1 MLFQQNKM
9 KLSNYIFSKL
19 VSDGIDTVF
28 LVTGGGAMHLNDA
41 IGRTSG
47 LKFVCNHN
55 EQASSIAAEGYARVK
70 NKPAI
75 VNVTTGPGSINSL
88 NGVHGAFTDSIPMIV
103 ISGQVKRETMMS
115 TYNIDGLR
123 QLGDQE
129 VDITNMVKGIT
140 KYAVEIT
147 DPNSI
152 KYHLE
157 KAIYLSTSGR
167 PGPVWISIP
176 VDVQAAEVDID
187 NCEGFAPQVLTIHP
201 QELDEDLF
209 KIVDKISNA
218 KRPVIIG
225 STGIRLANALS
236 EFEEFATITGIP
248 VVTAWAHD
256 IIHHDHPNYVG
267 KQGSIGNRAGNF
279 AVQNSDLVIIIGSR
293 MPIRQLSY
301 NWENFARHAYKIHI
315 DIDPAELQR
324 PFLKADLPLVYDAK
338 FILSS
343 LIQYVRKEKNQ
354 FDFKEWLDWCIIR
367 KNKYPVVQ
375 DHHKDPLRPINPYYF
390 ISTLQ
395 GLLSGNDV
403 IVCGNATACIVPF
416 QTSHIKKGQQLFSN
430 SGSASMGYDLPAAIG
445 AAIGA
450 PSKRIICF
458 AGDGSI
464 LMNLQ
469 ELQTIKHNNLNI
481 KIIVLDN
488 NGYLSIKSTQQ
499 NFFGLAIGSAPENGV
514 SFPDMERVGNS
525 FNIPSYTLEE
535 FDFKDEL
542 QKLINLEGPILI
554 NVKLDPLQMFEPK
567 LSSKKLPDGKMISA
581 PLEDMFPFLSQ
592 RELQSNMIVKT
603 VKF

>member
-1 MLFQQNKM
+1 M
-9 KLSNYIFSKL
+9 KLSSYIFSKL
-19 VSDGIDTVF
+19 VDVGLDTVF

-103 ISGQVKRETMMS
+103 ISGQVKRETIMS
-115 TYNIDGLR
+115 TYNIEGLR

-129 VDITNMVKGIT
+129 VDIINMVKGIT
-140 KYAVEIT
+140 KYAFEVTE
-147 DPNSI
+147 PNSI
-152 KYHLE
+152 KFHLE

-167 PGPVWISIP
+167 PGPVWLSIP

-187 NCEGFAPQVLTIHP
+187 NCEGFTPEVLTVDP
-201 QELDEDLF
+201 KVLEEDLF
-209 KIVDKISNA
+209 KIVDKISKA

-225 STGIRLANALS
+225 STGVRLANALV

-248 VVTAWAHD
+248 VVTAWSHD

-301 NWENFARHAYKIHI
+301 NWENFARDAYKIHI

-338 FILSS
+338 LILSS
-343 LIQYVRKEKNQ
+343 LIERVKEDKCN
-354 FDFKEWLDWCIIR
+354 FDFKDWLEWCIVR

-395 GLLSGNDV
+395 TLLTGNDV

-416 QTSHIKKGQQLFSN
+416 QTSFIKKGQQLFSN

-445 AAIGA
+445 AAIA
-450 PSKRIICF
+450 DPNKRIICF

-469 ELQTIKHNNLNI
+469 ELQTIKHYNLNI

-499 NFFGLAIGSAPENGV
+499 NFFGLAIGSAPDNGV
-514 SFPDMERVGNS
+514 SFPNMEKVGKS
-525 FNIPSYTLEE
+525 FDIPSYTIDKY
-535 FDFKDEL
+535 DFVSDVQE
-542 QKLINLEGPILI
+542 LINMQGPVLI
-554 NVKLDPLQMFEPK
+554 NVKLDANQMFEPK

-581 PLEDMFPFLSQ
+581 PLEDMFPFLSEN
-592 RELQSNMIVKT
+592 ELESNMIIKT

>member
-1 MLFQQNKM
+1 M

-19 VSDGIDTVF
+19 VNEGIDTVF

-41 IGRTSG
+41 IGRTPG

-88 NGVHGAFTDSIPMIV
+88 NGVHGAFTDSIPMII
-103 ISGQVKRETMMS
+103 ISGQVKRETIMS
-115 TYNIDGLR
+115 SYTIPGLR

-129 VDITNMVKGIT
+129 VDIISMVKGIT
-140 KYAVEIT
+140 KYAVEIS

-152 KYHLE
+152 RFHLE

-176 VDVQAAEVDID
+176 VDVQAAEVDIEKY
-187 NCEGFAPQVLTIHP
+187 EGFSPDIIKIDSNII
-201 QELDEDLF
+201 ENDLNRIIE
-209 KIVDKISNA
+209 KIATA
-218 KRPVIIG
+218 KRPVLIG
-225 STGIRLANALS
+225 STGIRLANALT
-236 EFEEFATITGIP
+236 EFEEFINITGIP
-248 VVTAWAHD
+248 VVSAWAHD
-256 IIHHDHPNYVG
+256 IIHHNHPNYVG

-301 NWENFARHAYKIHI
+301 NWENFAREAYKIHI

-324 PFLKADLPLVYDAK
+324 PFLKADMPLVYDAK
-338 FILSS
+338 FILTA
-343 LIQYVRKEKNQ
+343 LNKELQKENKT
-354 FDFKEWLDWCIIR
+354 FDFKEWLGWCIER
-367 KNKYPVVQ
+367 KNKYPVLQ
-375 DHHKDPLRPINPYYF
+375 EHHKNPTRPINPYYF

-395 GLLSGNDV
+395 SLLGANDV

-416 QTSHIKKGQQLFSN
+416 QTSNIKKGQQLFSN
-430 SGSASMGYDLPAAIG
+430 SGSASMGYDLPAALG
-445 AAIGA
+445 AAIAA
-450 PSKRIICF
+450 PSKRIVCF

-469 ELQTIKHNNLNI
+469 ELQTIRHNNLNI

-499 NFFGLAIGSAPENGV
+499 NFFGLAIGSAPDNGV
-514 SFPDMERVGNS
+514 SFPDMEKVGKS
-525 FNIPSYTLEE
+525 FNIPSYTIEK

-542 QKLINLEGPILI
+542 QQLIDLDGPILI
-554 NVKLDPLQMFEPK
+554 NVKLDPLQIFEPK
-567 LSSKKLPDGKMISA
+567 LSSKKLPDGKMVSA
-581 PLEDMFPFLSQ
+581 PLEDMFPFLSES
-592 RELQSNMIVKT
+592 ELAENMIVKT
-603 VKF
+603 IKF